1 MHECK
6 YTTCICSVDARSG
19 WSQGCAVPRFF
30 NTSGPNNPEDHYTLP
45 VMTRLP
51 GVRGLVDQ
59 KLYFVLH
66 APRQVGKTTTLLT
79 LAHELTAEGRYA
91 AVLLLM
97 EQGAPFSDDPGAAEL
112 AVLSSWRQLASA
124 WLPNDLQPP
133 RWPDA
138 PPGSRIATALK
149 AWAEASPRPLV
160 VFLDEIDALHDDALI
175 SVLRQI
181 RANFTTRPQ
190 HFPWSLALIGLRD
203 VRDYKV
209 ASGSDGRLGT
219 SSPFNRRSGPDGP
232 EGRTRSVPF
241 REAGRYGFNIKAE
254 SLTLRNFTRDEV
266 AELYAQHTTETGQ
279 AFEPEAV
286 EHAFGLTNGQP
297 WLVNALARQL
307 TQVLVP
313 DPTAAITAADV
324 EEAKEL
330 LIRRQDT
337 HLDSLMDRL
346 REPRVRV
353 ILEPML
359 AGTTPGVISEDDR
372 RFALDLGLLRRSPLG
387 GLEVANPIYRE
398 IIVRTLASGP
408 SDSLP
413 KIPTTWLTPDGQL
426 DEDALLRSF
435 LDFWRQ
441 HGEPLLAT
449 APYHEI
455 APHLVLM
462 AFLHR
467 VVNGGSIEREYAIGS
482 GRMDLC
488 LRYAGTT
495 VAIEI
500 KVWRPGAVDPLA
512 QGLVQLDGY
521 LAGLGLDHGWLVIF
535 DRRPDAPPLT
545 ERLGA
550 TQSTTVSNRRVV
562 VVRA

>member
-1 MHECK
+1 
-6 YTTCICSVDARSG
+6 
-19 WSQGCAVPRFF
+19 VPRFF
-30 NTSGPNNPEDHYTLP
+30 NTSGPNNPADHYTLP

-51 GVRGLVDQ
+51 GVRGLIAQ
-59 KLYFVLH
+59 KLYFVLY

-91 AVLLLM
+91 AVLLSM

-112 AVLSSWRQLASA
+112 AVLGSWRRHATA
-124 WLPNDLQPP
+124 WLPPELHPP
-133 RWPDA
+133 AWPEAA
-138 PPGSRIATALK
+138 PGERVAAALT
-149 AWAEASPRPLV
+149 AWAHASPRPLV
-160 VFLDEIDALHDDALI
+160 VFLDEIDALHDDSLI

-219 SSPFNRRSGPDGP
+219 SSR
-232 EGRTRSVPF
+232 
-241 REAGRYGFNIKAE
+241 FNIKAE

-279 AFEPEAV
+279 VFEPEAV
-286 EHAFGLTNGQP
+286 EHAFALTNGQP

-313 DPTAAITAADV
+313 DPTAVITAADV

-359 AGTTPGVISEDDR
+359 AGTTPGIISEDDR

-495 VAIEI
+495 LAIEI

-550 TQSTTVSNRRVV
+550 TQSTTGSNRRVV